1 MKKKDLLELQG
12 KTAIELDKLVLKIR
26 MDMVKAKMELKM
38 RKSKN
43 TNIVSGLKKSL
54 AQILTIKNAKV

>member
-12 KTAIELDKLVLKIR
+12 KTVIELDKLVLKIR

>member
-12 KTAIELDKLVLKIR
+12 KTAPELDNLVLKIR

-43 TNIVSGLKKSL
+43 TNVVSGLKKSL

>member
-12 KTAIELDKLVLKIR
+12 KTVPELDKLVLKIR

-43 TNIVSGLKKSL
+43 TNVVSGLKKSL

>member
-1 MKKKDLLELQG
+1 MKKKDLQELQG
-12 KTAIELDKLVLKIR
+12 KTTVELDRLVLKIR

-43 TNIVSGLKKSL
+43 TNVVSGLKKSL
-54 AQILTIKNAKV
+54 AQVLTIKNAKI

>member
-12 KTAIELDKLVLKIR
+12 KTVLELDKLVLKIR

-43 TNIVSGLKKSL
+43 TNVVSGLKKSL
-54 AQILTIKNAKV
+54 AQVLTIKNAKI

>member
-12 KTAIELDKLVLKIR
+12 KTAVELERLVLKTRLEIT
-26 MDMVKAKMELKM
+26 KAKMELKM

-43 TNIVSGLKKSL
+43 TNIVSNLRKSL

>member
-43 TNIVSGLKKSL
+43 TNVVSGLKKSL